1 MSFGAILEG
10 PTAVNMKP
18 IVEQSMPMLIELMYD
33 QSVVVKDTAAWTI
46 GRVCELHSEA
56 AINQVYLKPLLEA
69 LVTGLSS
76 EPRVAANVCW
86 AFTSLAEAAYEMVD
100 DEEDG
105 GTPPTYCLSAF
116 FEPIVQ
122 KLLETTD
129 RPDASQANLR
139 SAAYEALM
147 EMVKNSPKDCYQTVQ
162 KTIMTVMERLQQ
174 VLLMESRI
182 QSQSD
187 RAQFND
193 LQSLLCAT
201 LQVSLT
207 LFNTPR
213 NISNVAAPYLAPYS
227 SSVPKTLQT
236 KEFSFPPW
244 LSFPRNITY
253 KESHK

>member
-1 MSFGAILEG
+1 MSFGAIMEG

-201 LQVSLT
+201 LQVRVLT
-207 LFNTPR
+207 FCETYPM
-213 NISNVAAPYLAPYS
+213 SEPTS
-227 SSVPKTLQT
+227 CSEDLQMC
-236 KEFSFPPW
+236 P
-244 LSFPRNITY
+244 
-253 KESHK
+253 